1 MLVDFWWVLCFVVI
15 LSFWFS
21 KQLYR
26 GIIKRVKSNP
36 NGVCAGIFKFSG
48 FKMWGVLNSFSE
60 WCWTVHWRLIASP
73 SNHFASQILHILQP
87 VIMHWLNL
95 IYYIS
100 KFNSLFGIE
109 HELIFFVLIFCFCIC
124 VFLCLYLYFISI
136 CILRQVVSRVVKLR
150 VGREGEASVFRL
162 NNSGPATSWLDSI
175 KTNLTWCINDDH
187 HHSKVIRCDYKF
199 KIIQV

>member
-109 HELIFFVLIFCFCIC
+109 HELIFFCINFLFLYLCFF
-124 VFLCLYLYFISI
+124 VFVFVFHLYLYFETSRVESSQVESWSRSISI
-136 CILRQVVSRVVKLR
+136 PS
-150 VGREGEASVFRL
+150 E
-162 NNSGPATSWLDSI
+162 
-175 KTNLTWCINDDH
+175 
-187 HHSKVIRCDYKF
+187 
-199 KIIQV
+199 